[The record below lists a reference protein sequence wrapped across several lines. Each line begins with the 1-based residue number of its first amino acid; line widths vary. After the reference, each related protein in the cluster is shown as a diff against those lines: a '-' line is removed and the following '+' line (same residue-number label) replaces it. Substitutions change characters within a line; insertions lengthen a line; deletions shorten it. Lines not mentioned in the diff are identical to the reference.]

1 MSNLISLNEIHSA
14 KIPYRT
20 LVFRFVIKLVA
31 ITTSLCVYLLAL
43 QPSVCAQIPHCD
55 PGKVLGVNSCSQC
68 HNAELLVWKQTPHA
82 QTFEALHRNPRA
94 KEISKNLGQRSIK
107 RGNRCIKCHYTT
119 QQLND
124 DRERVIAGVSCE
136 SCHGAASDWIHL
148 HNDYGGPTATR
159 QAESPTHRQHRLEES
174 LAAGMRNSRNLYLI
188 AQSCLQC
195 HSVPDEEL
203 VNTGT
208 HVAGSDN
215 FELVAWS
222 QGTLRHNFLQ
232 SQGTVNATRPLPRIR
247 VMYVVG
253 QIADLEFNTRATA
266 LATEKAI
273 FGTTVANRAA
283 TTAARL
289 FEIEQRL
296 HHPLLESILQTFSK
310 AELKTNNPIQLIEIA
325 DTIQELGIEFSEK
338 ADGKTMGAIDSMLP
352 NSQQY
357 R

>member
-1 MSNLISLNEIHSA
+1 MFNPNSSTRFHFVCRSIR
-14 KIPYRT
+14 KPV
-20 LVFRFVIKLVA
+20 VF
-31 ITTSLCVYLLAL
+31 TTTFTIYLLFWQQAAY
-43 QPSVCAQIPHCD
+43 AQIPHCD

-68 HNAELLVWKQTPHA
+68 HHAEVLVWKQTPHS
-82 QTFEALHRNPRA
+82 QTFEALHRQPRA
-94 KEISKNLGQRSIK
+94 KEISRNLGQRSIK
-107 RGNRCIKCHYTT
+107 RGNRCIRCHYTT
-119 QQLND
+119 QQLNE

-136 SCHGAASDWIHL
+136 SCHGAASDWIQL

-159 QAESPTHRQHRLEES
+159 QSESPAHRDRRLKES
-174 LAAGMRNSRNLYLI
+174 TSAGMRNSRDLYRI

-195 HSVPDEEL
+195 HTVPDEEL

-232 SQGTVNATRPLPRIR
+232 SQGTENATKALPRIR

-266 LATEKAI
+266 LATQKATY
-273 FGTTVANRAA
+273 GTTVANRAA
-283 TTAARL
+283 VTATRL
-289 FEIEQRL
+289 FEIQQRL
-296 HHPLLESILQTFSK
+296 HDPLLESILRLFSE
-310 AELKTNNPIQLIEIA
+310 AELKTNNPTQLLKIA
-325 DTIQELGIEFSEK
+325 DAIQELGIEFSQK

-352 NSQQY
+352 SPQQY